1 MKITPAWNF
10 STLTAGQIET
20 DETPFDWFPG
30 TLSEN
35 ELNSIKDNGILLPL
49 LVQAVADSKYLL
61 VDGLNHLP
69 GSHRQQKFPHKKN

>member
-35 ELNSIKDNGILLPL
+35 ELNSIKAQWNPAAFVGT
-49 LVQAVADSKYLL
+49 
-61 VDGLNHLP
+61 
-69 GSHRQQKFPHKKN
+69 GSSGFKISAGRWF